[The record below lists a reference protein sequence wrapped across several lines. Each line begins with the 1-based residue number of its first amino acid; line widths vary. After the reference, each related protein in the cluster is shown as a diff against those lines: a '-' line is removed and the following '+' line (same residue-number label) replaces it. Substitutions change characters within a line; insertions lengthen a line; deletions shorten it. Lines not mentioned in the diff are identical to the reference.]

1 MLIKKNDFRIDWDE
15 QRFVGQKGRLITSLE
30 QYFPPNA
37 SHEKLLEMDTW
48 LSAGT
53 HGDWLIQLGEELCT
67 QEPTLAGPDHFRRWQ
82 SLAASIR
89 DFVTLNPS
97 GVSGTMD
104 WVPVTA
110 WYLRSMDLA
119 LRKEGRL
126 FWA

>member
-1 MLIKKNDFRIDWDE
+1 MLIKKNDDRVHWE
-15 QRFVGQKGRLITSLE
+15 VQRFVDEKERLIAFLE

-67 QEPTLAGPDHFRRWQ
+67 QEPTLASPGHFQRWQ

-104 WVPVTA
+104 WVPLTA